1 MVSFSLE
8 TSSHGP
14 GALNEKPAVHSP
26 IMSTTCD
33 LRGTFKTQRLDFNLE
48 YRKQF
53 LLHHCFGPFLLQPCH
68 PPEITPNMKR
78 TCWKTKLMPYRTPCL
93 SVFIYGLLTFGIAA
107 FFSLSISIWDRG
119 RDQETE
125 NLEYFDLCGFMWTS
139 QALFVLLP
147 SFLCV

>member
-26 IMSTTCD
+26 IISTTCD

-107 FFSLSISIWDRG
+107 FFFPFHFNMRQGEGPGDRKSG
-119 RDQETE
+119 V
-125 NLEYFDLCGFMWTS
+125 F
-139 QALFVLLP
+139 
-147 SFLCV
+147 